1 MAAHY
6 LTRKGDHDD
15 LDDKTTAKPFAEM
28 VSHGNMFYPDPE
40 GNTRQNNH
48 IGLGTIP
55 FSRFIFMSES
65 ADFLHIKGI

>member
-28 VSHGNMFYPDPE
+28 VSKGNMHYPDP
-40 GNTRQNNH
+40 NKK
-48 IGLGTIP
+48 TIDP
-55 FSRFIFMSES
+55 YGEQSLTDEVIQ
-65 ADFLHIKGI
+65 L

>member
-28 VSHGNMFYPDPE
+28 VSHGNMFFPDPDGE
-40 GNTRQNNH
+40 TTNLVDSVTKH
-48 IGLGTIP
+48 KT
-55 FSRFIFMSES
+55 E
-65 ADFLHIKGI
+65 

>member
-28 VSHGNMFYPDPE
+28 VSHGNMFYPDPDE
-40 GNTRQNNH
+40 K
-48 IGLGTIP
+48 TIAP
-55 FSRFIFMSES
+55 FE
-65 ADFLHIKGI
+65 DLTTPKTE

>member
-28 VSHGNMFYPDPE
+28 VSHGNMFYPDPKKTV
-40 GNTRQNNH
+40 N
-48 IGLGTIP
+48 P
-55 FSRFIFMSES
+55 FEEQPQTDEVIQ
-65 ADFLHIKGI
+65 L

>member
-28 VSHGNMFYPDPE
+28 VSQGNMFFPDPDE
-40 GNTRQNNH
+40 K
-48 IGLGTIP
+48 TINP
-55 FSRFIFMSES
+55 FDVQEE
-65 ADFLHIKGI
+65 AAP

>member
-28 VSHGNMFYPDPE
+28 VSHGNMFYPDPD
-40 GNTRQNNH
+40 GK
-48 IGLGTIP
+48 TIDP
-55 FSRFIFMSES
+55 FGDQTPE
-65 ADFLHIKGI
+65 DEVVQL

>member
-40 GNTRQNNH
+40 GK
-48 IGLGTIP
+48 TINP
-55 FSRFIFMSES
+55 FES
-65 ADFLHIKGI
+65 VTKHKTE

>member
-28 VSHGNMFYPDPE
+28 VSHGNMFYPDPDKK
-40 GNTRQNNH
+40 
-48 IGLGTIP
+48 TINP
-55 FSRFIFMSES
+55 FEDQVPVDEVIQ
-65 ADFLHIKGI
+65 L

>member
-28 VSHGNMFYPDPE
+28 VSHGNMFRPDP
-40 GNTRQNNH
+40 NKK
-48 IGLGTIP
+48 TIHP
-55 FSRFIFMSES
+55 FEEQSP
-65 ADFLHIKGI
+65 ADEVIQL